1 MKKQSHAPSRAVLYA
16 AILVVLAGAVFA
28 AAFYYLDGDSITSGL
43 IARFTQPEPEPV
55 PAVATPGS
63 DVATPTLELPGD
75 MPDEF
80 ALNLWQEQLN
90 SQRMI
95 SRLVDGDV
103 KTLEILK
110 VDVDG
115 DAARLE
121 SRVVFTDGTDSLGE
135 IGMRRF
141 AEAWYVAYA
150 SARRGAMEST
160 ESVPLPAVGDVDTPL
175 LNTVIAEQS
184 KSATITREYVEGK
197 ISRIDIG
204 TIKLG
209 PNVAAISV
217 VMHEDDETSKGT
229 LVAIKH
235 QIDGKDVWMLA
246 RFDKTGSTN

>member
-1 MKKQSHAPSRAVLYA
+1 MKKQSHAPTRAVLYA
-16 AILVVLAGAVFA
+16 AIFVVLAGAAFA
-28 AAFYYLDGDSITSGL
+28 AAFYYLDGGSITSGL
-43 IARFTQPEPEPV
+43 IARFTQPEPDPV
-55 PAVATPGS
+55 PAGVTSGT
-63 DVATPTLELPGD
+63 DVAPPALTLPEG

-103 KTLEILK
+103 KTLEILN

-150 SARRGAMEST
+150 SARRGAKETT
-160 ESVPLPAVGDVDTPL
+160 ENVSLPAVGDVDVPL

-184 KSATITREYVEGK
+184 KSATITKEYVEGK
-197 ISRIDIG
+197 VSRIDIG
-204 TIKLG
+204 SIKPG
-209 PNVAAISV
+209 PNVAAINI
-217 VMHEDDETSKGT
+217 VMHEDHETSEGT